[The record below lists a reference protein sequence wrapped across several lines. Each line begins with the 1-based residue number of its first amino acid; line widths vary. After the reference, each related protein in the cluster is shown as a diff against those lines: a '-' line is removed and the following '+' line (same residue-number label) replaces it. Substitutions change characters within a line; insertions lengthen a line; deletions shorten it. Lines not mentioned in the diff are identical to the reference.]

1 MTVSTTDIANQALVK
16 AGVKTFDNTV
26 DSAVIAQV
34 KKNLVNL
41 YNLLYARGI
50 VSWDLDSIPD
60 HAVGSIVSELAWHI
74 RNDFSIPDNKKVDL
88 RVEQQQARADLQ
100 ALEEVP
106 ANDEPTVI
114 NAY

>member
-1 MTVSTTDIANQALVK
+1 MTVSTTEIANKALVRI
-16 AGVKTFDNTV
+16 GVKTFDNTV

-34 KKNLVNL
+34 KSNLDDL
-41 YNLLYARGI
+41 YNLLYARDI

-74 RNDFSIPDNKKVDL
+74 RDDFGIPDNKKVSL
-88 RVEQQQARADLQ
+88 LGAQQQARADLQ
-100 ALEEVP
+100 ALEEIP
-106 ANDEPTVI
+106 HNSEPTVI

>member
-1 MTVSTTDIANQALVK
+1 MTVSTTEIANKALVRI
-16 AGVKTFDNTV
+16 GVKTFDNTA
-26 DSAVIAQV
+26 DAAVIAQV
-34 KKNLVNL
+34 KSSLNDL
-41 YNLLYARGI
+41 YNLLYARDI

-60 HAVGSIVSELAWHI
+60 HAVGPIVSELAWQI
-74 RNDFSIPDNKKVDL
+74 RDDFSIPDSKKISL
-88 RVEQQQARADLQ
+88 LSAQQQARADLQ